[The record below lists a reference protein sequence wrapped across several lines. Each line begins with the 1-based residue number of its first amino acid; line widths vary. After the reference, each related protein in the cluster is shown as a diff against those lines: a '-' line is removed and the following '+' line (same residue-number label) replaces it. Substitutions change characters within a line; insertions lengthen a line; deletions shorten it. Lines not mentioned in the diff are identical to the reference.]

1 MTELLLIRH
10 ARSTAN
16 ATGVLAGRTRGV
28 HLDDAGKAQAR
39 ELADFLAS
47 VPLTSIYSSPLERC
61 METAKA
67 VSSHHPKLTIYKDNQ
82 LLEMDYGQWSGQKL
96 SALAKKKEWATIQ
109 SNPSQFRFP
118 GGESFLEMNAR
129 VNTAID
135 EIFLESSKGK
145 ARKIVAVCAH
155 ADVIK
160 AITAHS
166 LGLHLDA
173 FQRIVVDPASVTI
186 LRQVGRSR
194 FVVAQNVRASGIVG
208 SLGLRESAAILGGGD
223 GSSHKRI
230 R

>member
-16 ATGVLAGRTRGV
+16 AAGVLAGRTRGV
-28 HLDDAGKAQAR
+28 HLDQTGKAQAR
-39 ELADFLAS
+39 ELGEFLAS

-61 METAKA
+61 VETAKA
-67 VSSHHPKLTIYKDNQ
+67 VSSHHPNLAINKDHE

-96 SALAKKKEWATIQ
+96 SVLAKKKEWATIQ

-118 GGESFLEMNAR
+118 AGESFLEMNAR

-135 EIFLESSKGK
+135 EIFVDSSKGK
-145 ARKIVAVCAH
+145 SRKIIAVCAH

-160 AITAHS
+160 AIIAHT

-186 LRQVGRSR
+186 LRQVGLSR
-194 FVVAQNVRASGIVG
+194 FVVAQNVRAAGIIG
-208 SLGLRESAAILGGGD
+208 SLGLRASAAILGGGD
-223 GSSHKRI
+223 GSSHKRV